1 MFSEIIATLMKFIIT
16 RSNLLPSFAIVIII
30 LFAALLF
37 LSFPF
42 SASNKLFTQ
51 SIDLQALSA
60 LQLLSRIAQRRRKR
74 MEVRRV
80 AGHFTKE
87 QASEAKTQCSPK
99 VITTHRVSCDIFI
112 IEVRGNKKGRKKP
125 PLCCTQLFV
134 YVHHLQA
141 CFSNPPVVILCGS
154 VTHDGGERKWEGFP
168 CVQTCTG

>member
-30 LFAALLF
+30 LFTALLF

-51 SIDLQALSA
+51 SIALQALSA

-74 MEVRRV
+74 MGVRRA

-112 IEVRGNKKGRKKP
+112 IEVRGNKKGRKKTRSAALSS
-125 PLCCTQLFV
+125 LC
-134 YVHHLQA
+134 
-141 CFSNPPVVILCGS
+141 
-154 VTHDGGERKWEGFP
+154 
-168 CVQTCTG
+168 TCTTFRPASVIPRGNIMW

>member
-1 MFSEIIATLMKFIIT
+1 MFSEVIATLMKFIIT

-30 LFAALLF
+30 LFTALLF

-51 SIDLQALSA
+51 SIDLQAL
-60 LQLLSRIAQRRRKR
+60 LLSRIAQRRRKR
-74 MEVRRV
+74 MGVRRV

-112 IEVRGNKKGRKKP
+112 IEVRGNKKGRKKTRSAALSS
-125 PLCCTQLFV
+125 LC
-134 YVHHLQA
+134 
-141 CFSNPPVVILCGS
+141 
-154 VTHDGGERKWEGFP
+154 
-168 CVQTCTG
+168 TCTTFRPASVIPRGNIMW